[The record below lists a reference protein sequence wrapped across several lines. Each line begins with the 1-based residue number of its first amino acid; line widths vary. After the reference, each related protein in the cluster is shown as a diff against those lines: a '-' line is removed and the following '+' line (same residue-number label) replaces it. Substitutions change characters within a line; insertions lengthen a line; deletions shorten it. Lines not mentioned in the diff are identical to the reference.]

1 MTRASDTAK
10 LIGAGATILDGTT
23 ISTADNTDQ
32 LTLTSTD
39 ADASEGPNLVFYRN
53 SSSPADGDDL
63 STIDFIGRND
73 NSQNVTYGQ
82 IKTVLLDASDG
93 TEDARLEFY
102 RMIGGVSSPDLQ
114 LNSEGVVI
122 NEGSNDIDFR
132 VESNGNANMLFVDG
146 GNNQV
151 GIGTNSPTG
160 TLTVSGGSIH
170 LSNNGEAVVFGTGT
184 NTNNAVFGN
193 ATSNFVAIMTAGSE
207 RTRVNADGHFYVN
220 TSGVEPSASQ
230 VGVRVS
236 GTQGQNFW
244 KSANSGTSGYDHLVF
259 FNGNG
264 SVGSI
269 FTNGSATTYS
279 TSSDYRLK
287 ENVTYDFDATTRLK
301 QLKPSR
307 FNFKADADTTVDG
320 FLAHEVSSI
329 VPEAISGTKDGTE
342 DITNVVLNADGIVL
356 NTNVSEEDWTIGKS
370 DGTYANNTSWVAS
383 KTVPKYQGIDQSKLV
398 PLLVKTI
405 QELEARIT
413 ALENA

>member
-1 MTRASDTAK
+1 MTRASDLAK
-10 LIGAGATILDGTT
+10 LLSGGT
-23 ISTADNTDQ
+23 ISTADNGTQ
-32 LTLTSTD
+32 LTLESTD
-39 ADASEGPNLVFYRN
+39 TDANAGPHLRLYRSVAGADSDNLGQIEFSGQDDAGNEFKYAQIESFLVDASN
-53 SSSPADGDDL
+53 
-63 STIDFIGRND
+63 
-73 NSQNVTYGQ
+73 
-82 IKTVLLDASDG
+82 G
-93 TEDARLEFY
+93 TEDGYLEFQVGH
-102 RMIGGVSSPDLQ
+102 GGTERVSRLLFSGT
-114 LNSEGVVI
+114 EAVI
-122 NEGSNDIDFR
+122 NQDSKDLDFR
-132 VESNGNANMLFVDG
+132 VESNGNANMLFVEG
-146 GNNQV
+146 GTDRV

-160 TLTVSGGSIH
+160 TVTVSGGSIH

-184 NTNNAVFGN
+184 NVNNAIFGN

-244 KSANSGTSGYDHLVF
+244 KSANSGTSGYDHLAF

-264 SVGSI
+264 LVGSI

-413 ALENA
+413 ALESA